1 MTISKVIWANCKKCA
16 RSTRHEILFSHHVG
30 PDEDDYPD
38 AETWQVVRC
47 QGCYNVGFRY
57 QYDDYAAVYEDH
69 EGNYVHETSVSMFP
83 KTIRNHK
90 NLDSTHLIPDVIR
103 NVYKQTLSACSEE
116 AYVLASV
123 GLRATIEATCN
134 HLKVSGSSLER
145 RIDLLHKGG
154 YVSNSDKKW
163 LHAIRFLGNDA
174 AHEILE
180 PKESELLV
188 ALEIVEHLLNSV
200 FILESKAKKLETVI
214 ENYDEFI
221 KTLMSCVK
229 GQNPGDVMGLANILG
244 RKKRLVVQNLA
255 SFESKLIED
264 ISTGKITCIN
274 LGKVEKIDGREIQLY
289 AIDESA
295 KTLK

>member
-1 MTISKVIWANCKKCA
+1 MTTNKIIWADCKKCA
-16 RSTRHEILFSHHVG
+16 KSTRHEILFSHHIG
-30 PDEDDYPD
+30 PQKDEYPD

-57 QYDDYAAVYEDH
+57 QYDDYAAVYEVD
-69 EGNYVHETSVSMFP
+69 EGVYEHETSVSMYP
-83 KTIRNHK
+83 KTIPNHK
-90 NLDSTHLIPDVIR
+90 NLDSTHLLSDVIR

-134 HLKVSGSSLER
+134 HLKISGNTLER
-145 RIDLLHKGG
+145 RIDQLFKGG

-180 PKESELLV
+180 PKKSELLV

-200 FILESKAKKLETVI
+200 FILESKARKLETVI
-214 ENYDEFI
+214 ENYEEFI
-221 KTLMSCVK
+221 KTLISCLK
-229 GQNPGDVMGLANILG
+229 GKNPGEVMGLANILG
-244 RKKRLVVQNLA
+244 RKKRLVAQNLT
-255 SFESKLIED
+255 SFEARLISD
-264 ISTGKITCIN
+264 ITNGVFTFIR
-274 LGKVEKIDGREIQLY
+274 LEKVEKIDGRDIQLY
-289 AIDESA
+289 VIDDST
-295 KTLK
+295 KTIK